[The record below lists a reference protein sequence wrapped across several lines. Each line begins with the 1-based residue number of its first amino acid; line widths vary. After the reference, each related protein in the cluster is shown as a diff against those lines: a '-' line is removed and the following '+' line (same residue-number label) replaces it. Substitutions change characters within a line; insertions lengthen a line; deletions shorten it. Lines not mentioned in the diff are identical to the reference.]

1 MIIFEYFFQVELI
14 YLVLIL
20 QRLHQKYRPYLIHVL
35 TLLKINIS
43 KLLLTKDQIIII
55 IIGQYYTLKYTMS
68 YILEIIMNIVKF
80 EKKSFFKPP
89 KNTNKKYDNVNIRK
103 IEKNF
108 IFFSKFELTSI
119 LNLYSKQVSKGYWKD
134 YALDSKVDYAIFSIF
149 KHSQDKPMYQIIK
162 NSQKG
167 FRYKPSF
174 YIKKDEEVISKSYSL
189 LNILSNF
196 EKKLS
201 IKKLKNH

>member
-1 MIIFEYFFQVELI
+1 
-14 YLVLIL
+14 
-20 QRLHQKYRPYLIHVL
+20 
-35 TLLKINIS
+35 
-43 KLLLTKDQIIII
+43 
-55 IIGQYYTLKYTMS
+55 
-68 YILEIIMNIVKF
+68 MNIFKF
-80 EKKSFFKPP
+80 EKKSFVTPTTSIKS
-89 KNTNKKYDNVNIRK
+89 DNVNIKR

-134 YALDSKVDYAIFSIF
+134 YALDSKIDNAIFSVF

-162 NSQKG
+162 HSLKG
-167 FRYKPSF
+167 FRNKPIF
-174 YIKKDEEVISKSYSL
+174 FIKKDEKVISKSDTL
-189 LNILSNF
+189 FKILSNF

>member
-1 MIIFEYFFQVELI
+1 
-14 YLVLIL
+14 
-20 QRLHQKYRPYLIHVL
+20 
-35 TLLKINIS
+35 
-43 KLLLTKDQIIII
+43 
-55 IIGQYYTLKYTMS
+55 
-68 YILEIIMNIVKF
+68 MNIFKF
-80 EKKSFFKPP
+80 EKKSFVTPTTGIKS
-89 KNTNKKYDNVNIRK
+89 DNVNIKR

-134 YALDSKVDYAIFSIF
+134 YALDSKIDNAIFSVF

-162 NSQKG
+162 HSLKG
-167 FRYKPSF
+167 FRNKPIF
-174 YIKKDEEVISKSYSL
+174 FIKKDEKVISKSDTL
-189 LNILSNF
+189 FKILSNF